1 MNLSWILTTA
11 LGACAVAAQDTP
23 EPQAPKLTYLY
34 TLTALLNSSI
44 EIGTGIYSDR
54 KVIPIIGGSFHG
66 PRLNGKLFLCIPCLI
81 LGTVLDL
88 GADWGLTDSKGV
100 FHPDTRYNL
109 RTADGA
115 NIYIQT
121 SGSKQSNGKIY
132 LRQIFETGSE
142 DYYWLNNVVSVG
154 VLTSG
159 NGSVT
164 IEGWVLDL

>member
-1 MNLSWILTTA
+1 MILSWVLATA
-11 LGACAVAAQDTP
+11 LGAFAAVAQDTP

-44 EIGTGIYSDR
+44 EIGTGMYSDR
-54 KVIPIIGGSFHG
+54 KAIPIIGGSFDG
-66 PRLNGKLFLCIPCLI
+66 PRLSGKSFQCVLRLVLS
-81 LGTVLDL
+81 TVLDL

-109 RTADGA
+109 RTDDGA
-115 NIYIQT
+115 NIFIQT
-121 SGSKQSNGKIY
+121 SGSKQTNGKIY
-132 LRQIFETGSE
+132 LRQIFETGNE

-164 IEGWVLDL
+164 IEGWVMDL

>member
-54 KVIPIIGGSFHG
+54 KVIPIIGGSFH
-66 PRLNGKLFLCIPCLI
+66 
-81 LGTVLDL
+81 GTVLDL

>member
-1 MNLSWILTTA
+1 MILSWILTTA
-11 LGACAVAAQDTP
+11 LGACAAAAQDTT

-54 KVIPIIGGSFHG
+54 KAIPIIGGSFSG
-66 PRLNGKLFLCIPCLI
+66 PRLS
-81 LGTVLDL
+81 GTVLDL

-109 RTADGA
+109 RTDDGA

-132 LRQIFETGSE
+132 LRQVFETGSE

>member
-1 MNLSWILTTA
+1 MLLSSWIATA
-11 LGACAVAAQDTP
+11 LGACAALAQDTP
-23 EPQAPKLTYLY
+23 EPQTPKLTYLY

-54 KVIPIIGGSFHG
+54 KAIPIIGGTFSG
-66 PRLNGKLFLCIPCLI
+66 PRLN
-81 LGTVLDL
+81 GTVLDL
-88 GADWGLTDSKGV
+88 GADWGLTDQKGV

-109 RTADGA
+109 KTNDGA

-121 SGSKQSNGKIY
+121 SGSAQPNGKIY

-142 DYYWLNNVVSVG
+142 EYYWLNNVVSVG

-159 NGSVT
+159 EGSVT
-164 IEGWVLDL
+164 IEGWTMDL

>member
-44 EIGTGIYSDR
+44 EIGTGIDSDR
-54 KVIPIIGGSFHG
+54 EVIPIIGGSFQG
-66 PRLNGKLFLCIPCLI
+66 PRLN
-81 LGTVLDL
+81 GTVLDL

-109 RTADGA
+109 RTADDA

-121 SGSKQSNGKIY
+121 SGSRQSNGKIY